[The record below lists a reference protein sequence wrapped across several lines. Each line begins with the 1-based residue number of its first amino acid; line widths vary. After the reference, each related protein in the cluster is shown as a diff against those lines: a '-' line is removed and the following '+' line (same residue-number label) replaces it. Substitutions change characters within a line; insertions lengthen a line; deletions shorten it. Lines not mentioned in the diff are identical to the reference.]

1 MNTSKSDLNGYTLT
15 ELLVTIVIM
24 GIAATA
30 VLPQLQKRIEQSA
43 VDSYTDKVEMGLAQ
57 LKQNML
63 SRQVGCTLIFPSG
76 AGGETPINPIDFEVR
91 TLLDKSDPLIDC
103 SSKVGSF
110 SALRIVNLPRHPGS
124 SQQEASLKASEK
136 VELLINQDDL
146 TMTSIGGVAAPLSS
160 GNQKPFVI
168 RLRSK
173 KLYQQGQGFERCVQM
188 EPMTGTLIRGTWIG
202 SSFSNGSCT
211 QNR

>member
-1 MNTSKSDLNGYTLT
+1 MNTAKLDANGFTLT

-24 GIAATA
+24 GITATA

-43 VDSYTDKVEMGLAQ
+43 VDSYTDNVEMGLAQ

-63 SRQVGCTLIFPSG
+63 SRQVGCTFIFPAG
-76 AGGETPINPIDFEVR
+76 AGTETAVNPIDFEVR
-91 TLLDKSDPLIDC
+91 TVLDTSDPEIDC
-103 SSKVGSF
+103 TSKVGSF
-110 SALRIVNLPRHPGS
+110 SKLRILNLPRHPGTG
-124 SQQEASLKASEK
+124 QEEAALKANQK
-136 VELLINQDDL
+136 VELLISQAEL
-146 TMTSIGGVAAPLSS
+146 TLTSIGGVAAPLSS
-160 GNQKPFVI
+160 GNQQPFVI

-173 KLYQQGQGFERCVQM
+173 KLHQQNEGFERCVQL

-202 SSFSNGSCT
+202 SGFGDGVCT